1 MSKHNTKVILPV
13 ITLLVFALVII
24 VILTINKQSKD
35 VEQLLTQA
43 ITAIKAHGYFVS
55 TGHCHSH
62 GEISMDELLKT
73 AEARMYAD
81 KRDFYSRAGN
91 DRRARS

>member
-1 MSKHNTKVILPV
+1 MFGENDVYRIGGDEFV
-13 ITLLVFALVII
+13 VII
-24 VILTINKQSKD
+24 IDKEDKD
-35 VEQLLTQA
+35 VEHLLTEA
-43 ITAIKAHGYFVS
+43 IAAIKAQNYFVS